1 LRQTIGNVR
10 GQVGS
15 GRLRLEENEL
25 LVWLGTNFSR
35 AASVASPSKLRG
47 KKRGNGVDS
56 MLEEE
61 KGGMGLPC
69 GGRGHMEEGSGAAVG
84 WLTATLEWRL
94 RAGGGANALHGCVP
108 TDRGGGAT
116 DVWS

>member
-35 AASVASPSKLRG
+35 AASVASPSKPRG
-47 KKRGNGVDS
+47 KKRGNGVGS

-61 KGGMGLPC
+61 KGGYGAAMRWKRTYGGGVRC
-69 GGRGHMEEGSGAAVG
+69 GGRLADSDPGTVV
-84 WLTATLEWRL
+84 
-94 RAGGGANALHGCVP
+94 AGGWWRQRIARVRA
-108 TDRGGGAT
+108 RR
-116 DVWS
+116 

>member
-1 LRQTIGNVR
+1 LRQTIGNVK

-35 AASVASPSKLRG
+35 AASVASPSKPRG
-47 KKRGNGVDS
+47 KKRGNGVGS

-61 KGGMGLPC
+61 KGGYGAAMQRKRTY
-69 GGRGHMEEGSGAAVG
+69 GGGSGAAVG
-84 WLTATLEWRL
+84 WLTATLERWL
-94 RAGGGANALHGCVP
+94 RAGGGANAFHGCVP